1 MWKNVEVQF
10 STIESARLDCQRQ
23 LYCLGRHFGLSRL
36 TSAFVCV
43 ESKWINL
50 HLVVLDL
57 GTIAVNWLLLP
68 ALCTLDKRQS
78 LGPGCTA
85 TRCSRFRGIPL
96 QIEMGFLN
104 KVWKGSANKLKV
116 GTMRG
121 ADRHTRVRRRAPCRA
136 MESGT
141 MRQGERERVL
151 RAETWV
157 RHRKR
162 PSPNIATIECT
173 WSVHVV
179 CKGAHQLYTAIDV

>member
-1 MWKNVEVQF
+1 MNQF
-10 STIESARLDCQRQ
+10 TSSCSRSRNYCRKLIVVAGPVHARQTAVA
-23 LYCLGRHFGLSRL
+23 GTGLH
-36 TSAFVCV
+36 
-43 ESKWINL
+43 N
-50 HLVVLDL
+50 
-57 GTIAVNWLLLP
+57 
-68 ALCTLDKRQS
+68 
-78 LGPGCTA
+78 TA

-162 PSPNIATIECT
+162 PSPSIAAIECT